1 MIAKG
6 SFSAAFHD
14 EAVSLLERVCTIP
27 APSHDEGR
35 RADFIMSWL
44 EEKGVEGAYMDEA
57 KNVVIPYCDDGVCGL
72 DVFAA
77 HTDVV
82 FPDTDPLP
90 MRIEGDTLHCPGSGD
105 DTANFVALMLY
116 AAYIITNR
124 VPVKRGI
131 LFVCNSCEEGLG
143 NLYGTRTLFERYGDR
158 IATFT
163 SFDSVLGR
171 GIVNTA
177 VGSERYVIRV
187 ATEGGHSFADFGA
200 RNAIAVLSS
209 VIVKL
214 YGQSTDSKMTTYNVG
229 TISGG
234 TSVNSIAQSA
244 ECLYEFRAVDE
255 RSLGRMRS
263 GFEGIISSFRAKNI
277 DITYECIGQRPCGA
291 DVDTSGLED
300 VAQKIISSY
309 GYPVMRGVSSTD
321 CNIPL
326 SMGIPAICFGL
337 IKATGTH
344 TRQEKVD
351 LASYRDG
358 LDIGYDYICSLCLEA

>member
-1 MIAKG
+1 MMKKG
-6 SFSAAFHD
+6 SFSAAYHE

-44 EEKGVEGAYMDEA
+44 EEKGVEGAYVDEA

-105 DTANFVALMLY
+105 DTANFVALLLY
-116 AAYIITNR
+116 AAHIITNR
-124 VPVKRGI
+124 APVKRGI

-177 VGSERYVIRV
+177 VGSERYV
-187 ATEGGHSFADFGA
+187 ATPS
-200 RNAIAVLSS
+200 
-209 VIVKL
+209 
-214 YGQSTDSKMTTYNVG
+214 
-229 TISGG
+229 
-234 TSVNSIAQSA
+234 
-244 ECLYEFRAVDE
+244 
-255 RSLGRMRS
+255 
-263 GFEGIISSFRAKNI
+263 
-277 DITYECIGQRPCGA
+277 P
-291 DVDTSGLED
+291 TSGPGTPSR
-300 VAQKIISSY
+300 SSR
-309 GYPVMRGVSSTD
+309 P
-321 CNIPL
+321 
-326 SMGIPAICFGL
+326 
-337 IKATGTH
+337 
-344 TRQEKVD
+344 
-351 LASYRDG
+351 
-358 LDIGYDYICSLCLEA
+358 

>member
-1 MIAKG
+1 MMKKG
-6 SFSAAFHD
+6 SFSASYHE

-44 EEKGVEGAYMDEA
+44 EEKGVEGAYVDEA

-105 DTANFVALMLY
+105 DTANFVALLLY
-116 AAYIITNR
+116 AAHIITNR
-124 VPVKRGI
+124 APVKRGI

-214 YGQSTDSKMTTYNVG
+214 YGQSTDSKVTTYNVG

-291 DVDTSGLED
+291 DVDTSGLEA
-300 VAQKIISSY
+300 VAQEIISSY
-309 GYPVMRGVSSTD
+309 GYSVMRGVSSTD

-337 IKATGTH
+337 IRATGTH